1 MNLTGGGRSS
11 LSLVD
16 NADAACIVGKQGPAV
31 IDQVHSHGEAGVW
44 APRPTKQFG
53 PCVGNLF
60 FSLFHVFFFHFV
72 DINEIQNQF
81 KLRLNFS
88 CALKTPV

>member
-16 NADAACIVGKQGPAV
+16 NADAACIVGKQGLAV

-53 PCVGNLF
+53 PRVGNLF
-60 FSLFHVFFFHFV
+60 FFFISCFLLS
-72 DINEIQNQF
+72 ICRF
-81 KLRLNFS
+81 K
-88 CALKTPV
+88 